1 MRIEN
6 LLAMIISAVGI
17 GASLFVGRQFLSK
30 RAATTQKALKTGE
43 SRLVPVFAWLT
54 ALLVIFT
61 LWVSERERASRL
73 AQARAARVAALRF
86 DSSRVAQTTQRT
98 EAVAAIVAARVEAAN
113 DTTAAA
119 RRLPRVD
126 PAAVTRTVGGV
137 VNEQTLRRLEGTRI
151 LWVDDH
157 PDNNGYEQDAFRS
170 LGVGLEME
178 LTTDGA
184 LEAARRQRFDLIVSD
199 ASRQDVRDA
208 GLRLIKALRESGNS
222 TPVIIYRAASNDST
236 RQQAISAGAV
246 TETTDPEV
254 LFTTAVRILERPSA
268 NP

>member
-1 MRIEN
+1 MVIEN
-6 LLAMIISAVGI
+6 VLAMILSIVGI

-30 RAATTQKALKTGE
+30 RADTTRYASKTGK
-43 SRLVPVFAWLT
+43 SGLVPVFAWLT
-54 ALLVIFT
+54 GIIAVLTFLISTRTRNLQEAQQREAL
-61 LWVSERERASRL
+61 ASAIRS
-73 AQARAARVAALRF
+73 
-86 DSSRVAQTTQRT
+86 DSSRAIGATQRT
-98 EAVAAIVAARVEAAN
+98 EAVAAIVAARVEAAS

-126 PAAVTRTVGGV
+126 PGAITRTVGGV

-178 LTTDGA
+178 LSTEGA
-184 LEAARRQRFDLIVSD
+184 LEAVRRQRFDLIVSD
-199 ASRQDVRDA
+199 ASRQGVRDA
-208 GLRLIKALRESGNS
+208 GLRLIKALRESGNN

-246 TETTDPEV
+246 TETADPEV
-254 LFTTAVRILERPSA
+254 LFTTAVPILERPRA